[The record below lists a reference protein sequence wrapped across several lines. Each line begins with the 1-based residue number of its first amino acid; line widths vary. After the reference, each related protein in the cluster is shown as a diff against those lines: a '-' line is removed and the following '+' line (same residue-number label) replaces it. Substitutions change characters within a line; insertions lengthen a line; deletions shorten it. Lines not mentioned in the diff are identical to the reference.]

1 MHSFIENIYSDINIH
16 RWEQFKDVS
25 VENVINEVSERL
37 GIQTLFYDYPTE
49 LNNLGGEWR
58 IFLNR
63 KQSKNDMW
71 QDFGKSM
78 AVYTNY
84 QYFLE
89 GKATSELINFPF
101 YFCVPKF
108 LMNQLAKSAQHM
120 TREQIIHEIS
130 QVFHV
135 KYEFAEMRLKLHCA
149 C

>member
-1 MHSFIENIYSDINIH
+1 MHNFIKNIYSDINIH

-25 VENVINEVSERL
+25 VERVIQEVSEKL

-63 KQSKNDMW
+63 GQSEKDVW
-71 QDFGKSM
+71 EDFGKSM
-78 AVYTNY
+78 SVYAYY

-89 GKATSELINFPF
+89 GKATYELINFHY

-108 LMNQLAKSAQHM
+108 LMNQLSKNAQHM
-120 TREQIIHEIS
+120 TREQIIQEIS
-130 QVFHV
+130 RVFHV
-135 KYEFAEMRLKLHCA
+135 KYEFAEMRLNLHCA
-149 C
+149 S